1 MNKLYNNLFLLC
13 HFNSSFNILNFPND
27 FCNVNTYNYYRNISE
42 NTKSQITVTFAIG
55 VKQEG
60 G

>member
-1 MNKLYNNLFLLC
+1 MIF
-13 HFNSSFNILNFPND
+13 
-27 FCNVNTYNYYRNISE
+27 VNTYNYYRNISE